1 MPSGEIESIGEF
13 WKESHVAV
21 QQILATEPAEGVVS
35 VLDSYAIPATATLIL
50 LFFLLMF
57 PMLANGLFSTAASL
71 FNTKRLLLVEESSS
85 MKSNREILLL
95 FWILVLSFIAAG
107 TLTRFLLYAAC
118 IMLFLL
124 LRRGCLAILGWVN
137 KTSVFKT
144 IDGFYH
150 SYFSIWGATVFLA
163 AIINVAIPSLGLQNM
178 AVFVGST
185 AILALA
191 GFIISGYQLII
202 SNGFSLSFWI
212 LYLCTLEIL
221 PLIIFMHYICLMR

>member
-124 LRRGCLAILGWVN
+124 LRRGCLAILGKLSTDFTTVI
-137 KTSVFKT
+137 FPF
-144 IDGFYH
+144 GERQ
-150 SYFSIWGATVFLA
+150 YFWQPSSMWQYRLLGSRIW
-163 AIINVAIPSLGLQNM
+163 P
-178 AVFVGST
+178 
-185 AILALA
+185 
-191 GFIISGYQLII
+191 
-202 SNGFSLSFWI
+202 
-212 LYLCTLEIL
+212 
-221 PLIIFMHYICLMR
+221 CL